1 MWIAG
6 DTHVGQK
13 RHNNQDVFLT
23 EELDA
28 KQLLMVCDGMGGEQG
43 GEQASEL
50 ALQAAVAMLRR
61 DLKGVTDESTLRRVL
76 ECAGA
81 AANSVVYDAAQAD
94 STLAGMGT
102 TLVGAVVLPNCAH
115 FIHAGDSRAYLLRND
130 VLTQLTVDHTVVQVL
145 IDRGEISQDDAKNHP
160 QRHYITRAVGVA
172 PQINYDIFS
181 IDLLPNDTLLLC
193 SDGLYNYMS
202 HEDICALTAIAVKCK
217 SVAPLIDRANEN
229 GGGDNITAVVC
240 CVAEEVGA
248 HG

>member
-13 RHNNQDVFLT
+13 RRNNQDVYLAET
-23 EELDA
+23 LDA
-28 KQLLMVCDGMGGEQG
+28 KQLLLVCDGMGGEQG
-43 GEQASEL
+43 GEQASGL
-50 ALQAAVAMLRR
+50 ALEAATAMLRR
-61 DLKGVTDESTLRRVL
+61 DLKGLTDEQAIRRVL

-94 STLAGMGT
+94 SALSGMGT
-102 TLVGAVVLPNCAH
+102 TLVGAVVLARNAH

-130 VLTQLTVDHTVVQVL
+130 LLTQLTVDHTVVQML
-145 IDRGEISQDDAKNHP
+145 IDRGEITPEDAKNHP

-172 PQINYDIFS
+172 PQISYDIFS
-181 IDLLPNDTLLLC
+181 VDLLPNDTILLC

-202 HEDICALTAIAVKCK
+202 HEDLSALTAIAARRQ

-229 GGGDNITAVVC
+229 GGGDNITAVLC

-248 HG
+248 LG

>member
-13 RHNNQDVFLT
+13 RRNNQDAYLA
-23 EELDA
+23 ESLDA
-28 KQLLMVCDGMGGEQG
+28 KQLLLVCDGMGGEQG
-43 GEQASEL
+43 GEQASGL
-50 ALQAAVAMLRR
+50 AIEAVTAMLRR
-61 DLKGVTDESTLRRVL
+61 DLKGVSDEQGIRRVL

-81 AANSVVYDAAQAD
+81 AANSVVFDAAQAD
-94 STLAGMGT
+94 SALSGMGT
-102 TLVGAVVLPNCAH
+102 TLVGAVVLPNGAH

-130 VLTQLTVDHTVVQVL
+130 LLTQLTVDHTVVQML
-145 IDRGEISQDDAKNHP
+145 LDRGEISPQEAKSHP

-172 PQINYDIFS
+172 PQLSYDIFS
-181 IDLLPNDTLLLC
+181 VDLLLGDTILLC

-202 HEDICALTAIAVKCK
+202 HEDICALTAIAVKCR
-217 SVAPLIDRANEN
+217 SVAPLIARANEN
-229 GGGDNITAVVC
+229 GGGDNITAAIC

>member
-13 RHNNQDVFLT
+13 RHNNQDAYLAET
-23 EELDA
+23 LDA
-28 KQLLMVCDGMGGEQG
+28 KQLLLVCDGMGGEQG
-43 GEQASEL
+43 GEQASGL
-50 ALQAAVAMLRR
+50 ALEAVTAMLRR
-61 DLKGVTDESTLRRVL
+61 DLKGITDEQAIRRVL

-94 STLAGMGT
+94 STLSGMGT
-102 TLVGAVVLPNCAH
+102 TLVGAVVLARNAH

-130 VLTQLTVDHTVVQVL
+130 LLTQLTVDHTVVQML
-145 IDRGEISQDDAKNHP
+145 IDRGEITPEDAKNHP

-172 PQINYDIFS
+172 PQIGYDIFS
-181 IDLLPNDTLLLC
+181 VDLLPNDTILLC
-193 SDGLYNYMS
+193 SDGLYNYMG
-202 HEDICALTAIAVKCK
+202 HEDLCALTAIAARCQ

-229 GGGDNITAVVC
+229 GGGDNITAVLC
-240 CVAEEVGA
+240 CVAGEVGA